1 LSAVAFDT
9 SPRLARA
16 APLAGLTRALLWL
29 VGSSGGF
36 VLVEPAPYELVIA
49 LAALVVFIAGMRLQ
63 RAHLPLLCL
72 LIVYNVGYMIGVVPV
87 LAADGT
93 AMWTAV
99 SCFMSVTALF
109 FALAMGSDTGRRLD
123 LLLKGYVAVAVVIS
137 IFGIVTYFHLL
148 PGSDTF
154 LFGGRSRSTFK
165 DPNVLGAFL
174 VLPGLLAMQHMMTGR
189 VRDFLVGAAMTFL
202 IAVEVLL
209 TFSRG
214 AWGVLAG
221 AAVLMLA
228 LTFVTSASGR
238 EKLRIVVFSAIAAVA
253 LALVIAVVLS
263 VPQVSGLFTERA
275 SLSQS
280 YDSGRFGRFG
290 RHILGAELALD
301 HPFGIGPLQFSK
313 IFPEDPHNSFLDA
326 FMAGG
331 WLSGAAYIALILVT
345 LAIGLR
351 GVFAG
356 MPWRAHYLALYAS
369 FVALSAESYIIDVQ
383 HWRHYFLIMGLLWG
397 LVVAEAA
404 KGAKRGGAERL
415 MASAGGRGW
424 AGLDH

>member
-1 LSAVAFDT
+1 LSAIAFDT
-9 SPRLARA
+9 RPRRAPA
-16 APLAGLTRALLWL
+16 APLAGLSCAMLWL
-29 VGSSGGF
+29 VGFSGGF
-36 VLVEPAPYELVIA
+36 VFIEPAPYELVIA
-49 LAALVVFIAGMRLQ
+49 LAALVFFIAGMRLQ
-63 RAHLPLLCL
+63 RPHLPLLCL
-72 LIVYNVGYMIGVVPV
+72 LVACCAGYLIGVVPV
-87 LAADGT
+87 LADEGT
-93 AMWTAV
+93 AMWAAV

-109 FALAMGSDTGRRLD
+109 FALAMGDDTGRRLD
-123 LLLKGYVAVAVVIS
+123 LLLKGYVAVAVAIS

-174 VLPGLLAMQHMMTGR
+174 VLPGVLAMQRMMTGR
-189 VRDFLVGAAMTFL
+189 LRDFLAGGAMTFV
-202 IAVEVLL
+202 IVIEVLL

-214 AWGVLAG
+214 AWGVLAA
-221 AAVLMLA
+221 AAVMMLA

-238 EKLRIVVFSAIAAVA
+238 ERARIVVFSAIAAA
-253 LALVIAVVLS
+253 ALVLLIAAILS
-263 VPQVSGLFTERA
+263 VPQVADLFTERA
-275 SLSQS
+275 SLIQS

-290 RHILGAELALD
+290 RHILGAELSLD

-313 IFPEDPHNSFLDA
+313 FFPEDPHNSFLDA

-351 GVFAG
+351 TVFAST
-356 MPWRAHYLALYAS
+356 PWRSPYLALYAT

-383 HWRHYFLIMGLLWG
+383 HWRHYFLIMGVLWG
-397 LVVAEAA
+397 LVVAAA
-404 KGAKRGGAERL
+404 ARGAAT
-415 MASAGGRGW
+415 GW
-424 AGLDH
+424 RRD